1 MIGRLKV
8 DTMLRVRV
16 VCEHHRR
23 NGDKIK
29 KIQIPN
35 MNDSARAR
43 VRDAAKTLPVLRSAA
58 LESGVRERR
67 GETGKEGT
75 KVGPSP
81 AGRSVK
87 TDAAV
92 LRQRER
98 ERETRRGA
106 RVIKPK
112 SV

>member
-16 VCEHHRR
+16 VCEHRRR

-29 KIQIPN
+29 KVQIPN

-58 LESGVRERR
+58 LESGVRER
-67 GETGKEGT
+67 GEGKQVRKEGRL
-75 KVGPSP
+75 GRRPP
-81 AGRSVK
+81 ADR
-87 TDAAV
+87 
-92 LRQRER
+92 
-98 ERETRRGA
+98 
-106 RVIKPK
+106 
-112 SV
+112 